1 MELKIINPNED
12 GFLKKIEWNFEE
24 IKSEVALKIDEYKT
38 LVYSDENIKT
48 AKADVATLRKFYKA
62 LDDKRKDIKK
72 KCLEPYERFEKEM
85 KEILGLVN
93 EPILLIDRQI
103 KEAEEIKKQEKK
115 KQIKEFYEENIGSLK
130 QLLPLESI
138 FKAEYMNVTKPM
150 KSIQEE
156 IKAKIEKVAE
166 DLKTIEELHTQYE
179 LQIKDYYIRTLD
191 LSLALR
197 ENSRLIELEKRL
209 EREKEEKKE
218 KQLEQEQQEQV
229 EVKKEEA
236 VKVVPVIQKKEPMIE
251 EKTEEVVEVSSIYT
265 VGLNVEGTREELD
278 LFCKFLIEN
287 KIKYTITSKPVQKN

>member
-24 IKSEVALKIDEYKT
+24 IKSEVAAKIEEYKT
-38 LVYSDENIKT
+38 LVYNDDNIKI
-48 AKADVATLRKFYKA
+48 AKTDIATLRKFYKA

-72 KCLEPYERFEKEM
+72 KCLEPYECFEKEM
-85 KEILGLVN
+85 KEVLGLVN
-93 EPILLIDRQI
+93 EPILLIDKQI
-103 KEAEEIKKQEKK
+103 KEVEEIKKQEKRNK
-115 KQIKEFYEENIGSLK
+115 IKEFYEENIGSLK

-156 IKAKIEKVAE
+156 IKAKIEKVAD
-166 DLKTIEELHTQYE
+166 DLKTIEELHTKYE

-209 EREKEEKKE
+209 EREKEEKE

-229 EVKKEEA
+229 EVKKEEV
-236 VKVVPVIQKKEPMIE
+236 VKVVPVIQKKEPVIE
-251 EKTEEVVEVSSIYT
+251 EKTEEAVEVSSIYT

-287 KIKYTITSKPVQKN
+287 KIKYTVTSKPVQKN